1 MTITATQTGHAP
13 VNGLDLYYEIS
24 GAGQPLILLHG
35 GFGATG
41 MYGELLPALIADY
54 RVIAVDLQGHGRT
67 ADIDRPLRFETMADD
82 IAALIAHLGFER
94 ADVMGYSL
102 GGGVALQT
110 AIRHPEVV
118 DRLILVSTPYKRDCW
133 YAESRAAMD
142 QMGAATAEPMK
153 QTPLYDAYTRIAP
166 RPDDWATL
174 WAKMGDLLRQ
184 EYDWSAGVAGLTMP
198 TLLIFGDADSVSPAA
213 RRCIL
218 RPPRRRSAGWQL
230 GSLGRDAPPPR
241 HPAQHDA
248 LRYPWCPRARTHS
261 RVVPRRAAARFGLII
276 RCAAVSAPMGGE
288 RELYRAT
295 MCGSR

>member
-1 MTITATQTGHAP
+1 MSILSYVAHACRSGVLVNTTFVEGVLAMTITATQTGHAP

-198 TLLIFGDADSVSPAA
+198 TLLIFGDADSVSPAHA
-213 RRCIL
+213 AAFFGLLGGGQRDGSWDRSGVTPHRLAIL
-218 RPPRRRSAGWQL
+218 PNTTHYDIL
-230 GSLGRDAPPPR
+230 GAPALVPTVVSFLAEPPP
-241 HPAQHDA
+241 A
-248 LRYPWCPRARTHS
+248 
-261 RVVPRRAAARFGLII
+261 
-276 RCAAVSAPMGGE
+276 SA
-288 RELYRAT
+288 
-295 MCGSR
+295 